1 MCVEEDAQGHARS
14 IMVYGVIYLAND
26 VIAQPPETV
35 RQAIRARGGAD
46 MLEHG
51 HTNMLEHGHTLTATL
66 LPRAQEKEEEESAR
80 QHEAE
85 WAAEREGL
93 SQMRHTRPGPAL
105 TAWNSNHLVSR
116 ALRREQ
122 EQNESPQ
129 NESKSPVPGNM
140 ELT

>member
-51 HTNMLEHGHTLTATL
+51 HTLDAETL
-66 LPRAQEKEEEESAR
+66 LPRAQEEEEEESAR

-85 WAAEREGL
+85 WAAERAGL

-129 NESKSPVPGNM
+129 NESSPVPGNM